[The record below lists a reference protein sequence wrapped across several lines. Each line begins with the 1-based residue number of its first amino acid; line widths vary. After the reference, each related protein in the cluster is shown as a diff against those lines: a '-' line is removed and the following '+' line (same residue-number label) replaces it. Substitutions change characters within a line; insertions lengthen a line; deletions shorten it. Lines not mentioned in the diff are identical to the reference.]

1 MPITIKLKYL
11 FLSLSRQ
18 NGFRLR
24 LFLSIDELKKK
35 KRIERNTCD
44 DEPDGVDAGR
54 MDGDLALVNA
64 FVAWP
69 GEFDLQPPIVGML
82 EVERKS
88 RVGAVR
94 LHADGEQVELLLVTA
109 HPRHLLL

>member
-1 MPITIKLKYL
+1 MIGAKRRK
-11 FLSLSRQ
+11 
-18 NGFRLR
+18 G
-24 LFLSIDELKKK
+24 K